1 MQTMMSE
8 SGESDRSL
16 ISSLYVVS
24 VVLGVGEGTTTGDDV
39 VKLRPC
45 WHLR

>member
-8 SGESDRSL
+8 SGVSDRSL
-16 ISSLYVVS
+16 ISSSYVVS
-24 VVLGVGEGTTTGDDV
+24 VVVGVGEGTMGDV